1 MQLMRKLFLSVIVL
15 ASALLWYGQVTAS
28 SITGTISDSTGFP
41 LEGAT
46 IIAIHEPSGTV
57 YTTISGKSGF
67 FNIA

>member
-15 ASALLWYGQVTAS
+15 MATLLGHSQVTTS

-46 IIAIHEPSGTV
+46 IIATHEPSGTV

-67 FNIA
+67 FNVA